1 MSQQSAEAG
10 QTTSPPP
17 APPAGDL
24 RRLLVLAFVVPA
36 AHYILLGAL
45 PVSLDEDGAGATTIG
60 TVIGTYAFAAGLA
73 RLALG
78 RWVDIVPY
86 RVSFA
91 GSSVALLAA
100 SALYVLG
107 DSITML
113 YLARAVH
120 GVSLGVFYS
129 VAYGWLGANT
139 PTDQRGKWFGIVGAL
154 TGLALVSMPF
164 AGLAL
169 YYGQGIDAAYLV
181 FGLLAALSL
190 PLALGGR
197 PSSTTDGTAIS
208 LPLLATAGATLI
220 LSTACIGALE
230 AFMPLLAADFS
241 DARVAGLYVAFGAAL
256 VVGRVVGGLF
266 GDRVGHGVLASVSMA
281 AVATAM
287 AAVLISSTYWVL
299 AVAAILTALGIGGA
313 TTNIFASASA
323 QTPAERQGRMLALLS
338 LVGDVGTGSGA
349 ALAGAISG
357 GARNG
362 IVLFVVVT
370 SLGAATTALRLGRP
384 SGHRRVEVG
393 VGS

>member
-1 MSQQSAEAG
+1 MSQQSADAG
-10 QTTSPPP
+10 PMASTPP
-17 APPAGDL
+17 APPPGDL
-24 RRLLVLAFVVPA
+24 RRLLVLAFVLPA

-45 PVSLDEDGAGATTIG
+45 P
-60 TVIGTYAFAAGLA
+60 
-73 RLALG
+73 
-78 RWVDIVPY
+78 
-86 RVSFA
+86 
-91 GSSVALLAA
+91 
-100 SALYVLG
+100 
-107 DSITML
+107 
-113 YLARAVH
+113 
-120 GVSLGVFYS
+120 VSLGVFYS

-169 YYGQGIDAAYLV
+169 HFSQGIDTAYLV

-197 PSSTTDGTAIS
+197 PLSTADGNVIS
-208 LPLLATAGATLI
+208 LPLLAIAGATLI
-220 LSTACIGALE
+220 LSTACTGALE

-241 DARVAGLYVAFGAAL
+241 AARVAGLYVAFGAAL
-256 VVGRVVGGLF
+256 VVGRVIGGLF
-266 GDRVGHGVLASVSMA
+266 GDRVGHGLLASVSMA
-281 AVATAM
+281 GVATAM
-287 AAVLISSTYWVL
+287 AAVLI
-299 AVAAILTALGIGGA
+299 
-313 TTNIFASASA
+313 
-323 QTPAERQGRMLALLS
+323 S

-384 SGHRRVEVG
+384 SGHRRLEVG
-393 VGS
+393 VNQ